1 MLLGLLVLGQEPHM
15 TTVRFT
21 DRSGF
26 LIPLIDLL
34 LFIGDP
40 AGEDIIYFCENP
52 YMNVPDLPRFIL
64 AVESS

>member
-1 MLLGLLVLGQEPHM
+1 M
-15 TTVRFT
+15 TMVCFT
-21 DRSGF
+21 DCSGF
-26 LIPLIDLL
+26 LIQLIDLL

-40 AGEDIIYFCENP
+40 VGEDLIYFHESP